1 MSSPLPGLYSLY
13 GQPVSHSLSPLMFNY
28 TFEKQGLDC
37 KYTAI
42 DVDPERLQAAIQDAR
57 SQGIN
62 GFNVTMPHK
71 VAIIPLLDKISD
83 KANQIGSV
91 NTVIRNPQG
100 LEGHNTDGEGALK
113 ALIASNFDPKGARVL
128 VIGAGGTARAIV
140 HTLST
145 EAEEIVLLNRST
157 EKARSI
163 VEDTKGAAKTSFG
176 PLSKEK
182 LEENIQKVDLIVNA
196 TPTQTGSLLDKF
208 GVSIDHSNAWIF
220 DLAYD
225 NARAGPI
232 PSKQIHPLE
241 LLVQQASLSYEIWF
255 ARPGP
260 LELMRSILVDHIK
273 RDWR

>member
-1 MSSPLPGLYSLY
+1 
-13 GQPVSHSLSPLMFNY
+13 LMFNH

-42 DVDPERLQAAIQDAR
+42 DVDPEQLQAAIQDAR

-100 LEGHNTDGEGALK
+100 LEGHNTDGEGTLK
-113 ALIASNFDPKGARVL
+113 ALIASNFNPKGARIL
-128 VIGAGGTARAIV
+128 VIEAGGTARAIV

-163 VEDTKGAAKTSFG
+163 VEDTKGAAKTSFR

-182 LEENIQKVDLIVNA
+182 LEESIQKVDLIVNA
-196 TPTQTGSLLDKF
+196 TPTQTGSLLDK
-208 GVSIDHSNAWIF
+208 
-220 DLAYD
+220 
-225 NARAGPI
+225 
-232 PSKQIHPLE
+232 
-241 LLVQQASLSYEIWF
+241 
-255 ARPGP
+255 
-260 LELMRSILVDHIK
+260 
-273 RDWR
+273 